1 MSGETP
7 FEPLAAELL
16 EASLGEVHAVDEA
29 TLRRLAGRSLFDAVL
44 LRRRRFPAPRR
55 SVPRVRLSTST
66 AAWQTV
72 GRARWAVPAV

>member
-29 TLRRLAGRSLFDAVL
+29 TLRRLAGRSLSTRCVAAATGSGATAIGSPGSTVNQHC
-44 LRRRRFPAPRR
+44 
-55 SVPRVRLSTST
+55 RV
-66 AAWQTV
+66 QTV